1 MAERRRNEKLGP
13 AIELRTRV
21 PGPLFDAAMAE
32 AEARGIAVAE
42 LVRQVLA
49 RELGVQIVRPGETQE
64 PAA

>member
-1 MAERRRNEKLGP
+1 
-13 AIELRTRV
+13 
-21 PGPLFDAAMAE
+21 MAE